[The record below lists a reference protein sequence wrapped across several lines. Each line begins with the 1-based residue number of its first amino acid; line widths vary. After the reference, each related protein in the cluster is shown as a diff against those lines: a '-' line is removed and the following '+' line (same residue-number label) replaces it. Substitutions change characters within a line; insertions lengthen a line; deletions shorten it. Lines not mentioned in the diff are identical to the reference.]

1 MATVHLKTIQ
11 ASAFKSVFEVLKDI
25 LNDVN
30 IYFTPDGIRIL
41 TLDTAHTS
49 LIDTYMKAEN
59 FEEYMCNGTV
69 IAGVNIT
76 NTFKILKSVTN
87 NDTLTL
93 DIIDADFMEIRI
105 ENPLKRQDIKFRL
118 KLLEIN
124 EDRIEPPDVS
134 MSVTTTMPSSDFQR
148 ICRDM
153 NNLAVEVEIRR
164 TGQDF
169 IVKCEGDFAHQ
180 DTKIECIDTMKFE
193 GNIYGMYSL
202 KYLNLFTKATSMCAN
217 IQIMQE
223 EANRFLVLKYDI
235 ANLGVLKFYLATK
248 ASDV

>member
-1 MATVHLKTIQ
+1 MVHLKTIQ

-30 IYFTPDGIRIL
+30 IYFTSDGIRIL
-41 TLDTAHTS
+41 TLDTARTA
-49 LIDTYMKAEN
+49 LIDTYMKSEN
-59 FEEYMCNGTV
+59 FEEYTCKGTTV
-69 IAGVNIT
+69 AGMNIT
-76 NTFKILKSVTN
+76 NTFKILKTITS
-87 NDTLTL
+87 NDTLTI
-93 DIIDADFMEIRI
+93 DINDTDFIDVRI
-105 ENPLKRQDIKFRL
+105 ENPTKRQDIKFRL

-124 EDRIEPPDVS
+124 EDRIEPPNVN
-134 MSVTTTMPSSDFQR
+134 MSVTTTMSSSDFQR

-153 NNLAVEVEIRR
+153 NNLAVEVDVRR
-164 TGQDF
+164 CGKNF

-180 DTKIECIDTMKFE
+180 ETKIECIDTMKFE